1 MNKATLIKEY
11 VTRTIEGMDIE
22 TMEECLTY
30 YMTKECN
37 SDSYENL
44 VEEVKEFYP
53 EILEETL
60 G

>member
-11 VTRTIEGMDIE
+11 VKATIEGMDIE
-22 TMEECLTY
+22 MLEECLTY

-37 SDSYENL
+37 LDTYENL

-53 EILEETL
+53 EILEQPV

>member
-11 VTRTIEGMDIE
+11 VRATLDGMDIE

-30 YMTKECN
+30 YMTKECET
-37 SDSYENL
+37 DTYENL

-53 EILEETL
+53 EILEETVE
-60 G
+60 